1 MNVRSDVLKRINK
14 KLEQEQVYLKQKLYT
29 NKRKIAELVYEQTVM
44 KREIAEL
51 HKLKKLVPNP
61 VKKVEGE

>member
-14 KLEQEQVYLKQKLYT
+14 KLDKEQQLLKDNLHR

-61 VKKVEGE
+61 VKKLEGE